1 MSIQT
6 LVDIGFFQNYNVAKI
21 KNFFKGEK
29 MLKSYF
35 KKLNPAMIAII
46 WSLAWPTML
55 EQAMQTAVQYI
66 DTAMVGSLG
75 THATAAVG
83 STSTVNW
90 LLSSTIAAMSIGFLA
105 YIAKARGA
113 GEDDKAR
120 RAVGQSVL
128 AVLIM
133 GSFFTVLSL
142 SLSKMVPIWMQVDT
156 AIQDIAAQYFFIVY
170 IPMLPRTASII
181 FGTVLRASGDTKTPM
196 KIGLIMNIVNVV
208 LNFLLIYETRVLKIL
223 SLEITVPGFGLG
235 VLGAGIASAIS
246 FTVGGI
252 LITAVLWSHPFLSP
266 RGQKIAPD
274 AEILKPCLKVAFPNM
289 LQRFGTSLGFVAFAS
304 MINSLGEVSTAAHTI
319 ANTVESAFYIPG
331 FGMQTAAATL
341 NGNAYGAKD
350 KQRMHDLANMFIPI
364 VIVLMTISGT
374 LLFTFAPAL
383 MDIFSDSP
391 EVIELGS
398 TVLRMVAISEPFY
411 GFWIIIEGLMQGVGR
426 TKEPFVYTIIGMW
439 GVRIVGTFICTQI
452 LDFGLI
458 SAWACMISHNMLLFF
473 LFLRCFIKK
482 KWNPLE
488 EKH

>member
-1 MSIQT
+1 
-6 LVDIGFFQNYNVAKI
+6 
-21 KNFFKGEK
+21 
-29 MLKSYF
+29 MLKEYF
-35 KKLNPAMIAII
+35 RKLNPAMIAVI

-75 THATAAVG
+75 TAATAAVG

-90 LLSSTIAAMSIGFLA
+90 LISSSISAMSIGFLA

-113 GEDDKAR
+113 GDDSRAR

-128 AVLIM
+128 AVIVM
-133 GSFFTVLSL
+133 GIFFTVLTL
-142 SLSKMVPIWMQVDT
+142 SLSGIVPVLMQVDEG
-156 AIQDIAAQYFFIVY
+156 IRDIASQYFFIVY

-196 KIGLIMNIVNVV
+196 KIGVIMNLTNIV
-208 LNFLLIYETRVLKIL
+208 LNFLLIYETRVLKIF
-223 SLEITVPGFGLG
+223 SFEFTVPGAGLG
-235 VLGAGIASAIS
+235 VIGAGIASAVA

-252 LITAVLWSHPFLSP
+252 LITIVLWKHPLLSP
-266 RGQKIAPD
+266 KGEKVTPD
-274 AEILKPCLKVAFPNM
+274 PEILRPCLKVAFPNM

-341 NGNAYGAKD
+341 NGNAYGARD

-364 VIVLMTISGT
+364 EVGLMLISGAS
-374 LLFTFAPAL
+374 LFTFAPAL

-391 EVIELGS
+391 EVITLGS
-398 TVLRMVAISEPFY
+398 TVLRMVAVSEPFY
-411 GFWIIIEGLMQGVGR
+411 GFFIVIEGMMQGVGR
-426 TKEPFVYTIIGMW
+426 TREPFVYNIIGMW
-439 GVRIVGTFICTQI
+439 GIRILGTFIFTQL
-452 LDFGLI
+452 LDMTLVA
-458 SAWACMISHNMLLFF
+458 AWGCMIAHNMF
-473 LFLRCFIKK
+473 LFLMYLRCFIKGR
-482 KWNPLE
+482 WNPLLD
-488 EKH
+488 EKE